1 MSQQLIS
8 RSLDLRRL
16 RDEGY
21 DIEVRSGYLLV
32 HAVPYVNAKAEVQR
46 GTLATTLNLAGDVTI
61 KPATHVAYFAGEH
74 PCHKDGSELVKI
86 KHRSVRQ
93 PLVEDFIVD
102 HSFSSKPPEGYQDY
116 YQLVTT
122 YVAMISNPARSL
134 NPGAT
139 AQTFPAVEATS
150 EESVFQYIDTASS
163 RAGISAIASKLEL
176 GKIAIIGL
184 GGTGSYVLDLVAK
197 TPVREIHLFDGDT
210 YAQHNAFR
218 APGAPSMDD
227 LRGEPLKVNYFHQVY
242 ARMHRHIIPHGYY
255 IDESNVDELRGM
267 DFVFLCLD
275 NGPPRRLLVDR
286 LEMFDIPFVDTGMG
300 LHEAKGAI
308 GGVLRVTTSAREQR
322 AHVRARKRIP
332 FSEGDGNNAYDRNI
346 QIADLNALSAALA
359 VIKWKKLFGFYHD
372 YDREHH
378 STYTIDGNLLI
389 LQRELV

>member
-8 RSLDLRRL
+8 RSPDLRRL

-21 DIEVRSGYLLV
+21 DIEVRSAHLLV
-32 HAVPYVNAKAEVQR
+32 RAVPYVNTKAEVQR
-46 GTLATTLNLAGDVTI
+46 GTLVTQLNLAGDVTI

-86 KHRSVRQ
+86 KHQSVRQ
-93 PLVEDFIVD
+93 QLAGDITVD

-122 YVAMISNPARSL
+122 YVSIIANPARSID
-134 NPGAT
+134 PAVT
-139 AQTFPAVEATS
+139 AQTFPAIEATS

-163 RAGISAIASKLEL
+163 RAGISAVASKLEL
-176 GKIAIIGL
+176 GKVAIIGL
-184 GGTGSYVLDLVAK
+184 GGTGSYILDLVAK

-218 APGAPSMDD
+218 SPGAPSMDD
-227 LRGEPLKVNYFHQVY
+227 LRGQLLKVDYFHQVY
-242 ARMHRHIIPHGYY
+242 SRMHRHIIPHGSY

-267 DFVFLCLD
+267 NFVFLCLD
-275 NGPPRRLLVDR
+275 NGPPRKLLVDR

-300 LHEAKGAI
+300 LHEVEGAI
-308 GGVLRVTTSAREQR
+308 GGVLRITTSTKEQR
-322 AHVRARKRIP
+322 IHVQGKKRIP
-332 FSEGDGNNAYDRNI
+332 FGEGDDNNAYTRNI
-346 QIADLNALSAALA
+346 QVAELNALSAALA

-372 YDREHH
+372 YDRENH
-378 STYTIDGNLLI
+378 STYTIDGNMLTNEDTL
-389 LQRELV
+389 